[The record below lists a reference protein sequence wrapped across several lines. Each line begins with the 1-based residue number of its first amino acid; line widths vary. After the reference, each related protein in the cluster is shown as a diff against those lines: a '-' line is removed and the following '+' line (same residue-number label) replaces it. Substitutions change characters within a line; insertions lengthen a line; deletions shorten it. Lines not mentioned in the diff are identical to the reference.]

1 MNTELPNIILVSDTV
16 FDSNG
21 VSRFIHDMAKF
32 APSYGSRFNVITSSP
47 LETYGFSDNILN
59 VKSLLS
65 IRMPFYKEQFISVI
79 PPFWRLFNEVR
90 AFNPDVIHIS
100 TPGSLGICALL
111 IAKMLNIKVVGTY
124 HTDFPSYIYQNTKKE
139 FMLAATRGYMRF
151 FYQKLDKVFARSQQ
165 NLKILETEIHVNA
178 ENLVEIRA
186 GTDIE
191 AFSPSFASET
201 IWATYDIDKNAVK
214 LLYVGR
220 LSVEKN
226 FDFLLD
232 LFQRYRT
239 NSDKKVVLVAV
250 GEGSRLKEKE
260 RLKEE
265 GIYLLGRKKGEELSR
280 IYASS
285 DLFVFPSVT
294 ETLGQAVMEAAASG
308 LSAVVSNQGGVT
320 QSVEHGVNGYCV
332 DTNNELLWLEKM
344 DELICNGSLRREMGQ
359 SARAKMEGRSIKSSC
374 EQFLKQ
380 HDFELR
386 EKRG

>member
-1 MNTELPNIILVSDTV
+1 MNTKPPNIILITDTV

-32 APSYGSRFNVITSSP
+32 APAFGSRFTVVTSSP
-47 LETYGFSDNILN
+47 LEVYGYSDNILN

-65 IRMPFYKEQFISVI
+65 IRMPFYKEQYISVI
-79 PPFWRLFNEVR
+79 PPFWKLFNKVK

-100 TPGSLGICALL
+100 TPGSLGICALV
-111 IAKMLNIKVVGTY
+111 IAKILNIKVVGTY

-139 FMLAATRGYMRF
+139 YMLAATRGYMRF

-165 NLKILETEIHVNA
+165 NLKILETEIHVNS

-186 GTDIE
+186 GTDID
-191 AFSPSFASET
+191 AFSPRFASET
-201 IWATYDIDKNAVK
+201 IWETYNIDKGAVK

-226 FDFLLD
+226 FDLLLD
-232 LFQRYRT
+232 LFQHYRA
-239 NSDKKVVLVAV
+239 NSDKNVVLVAV
-250 GEGSRLKEKE
+250 GEGERLKEKE
-260 RLKEE
+260 RLQEK
-265 GIYLLGRKKGEELSR
+265 GVYLLGRKKGEELSR

-308 LSAVVSNQGGVT
+308 LSAIVSNQGGVI
-320 QSVEHGVNGYCV
+320 QSVDHGVNGYCI
-332 DTNNELLWLEKM
+332 DTKDVQQWLEKM
-344 DELICNGSLRREMGQ
+344 DELICNETLRKEMGK
-359 SARAKMEGRSIKSSC
+359 SARLIMEGRSIESSC

-380 HDFELR
+380 HDF
-386 EKRG
+386 

>member
-1 MNTELPNIILVSDTV
+1 MNTKPPNIILITDTV

-32 APSYGSRFNVITSSP
+32 APAFGSRFTVITSSP
-47 LETYGFSDNILN
+47 LEAYGYSDNILN
-59 VKSLLS
+59 VRSLLS
-65 IRMPFYKEQFISVI
+65 IRMPFYKEQYITII
-79 PPFWRLFNEVR
+79 PPFWKLFKQVR

-100 TPGSLGICALL
+100 TPGSLGISALV

-124 HTDFPSYIYQNTKKE
+124 HTDFPSYMYQNTKKE
-139 FMLAATRGYMRF
+139 FMLAATRGYMRL

-165 NLKILETEIHVNA
+165 NLNILETEIHINP

-186 GTDIE
+186 GTDID

-201 IWATYDIDKNAVK
+201 IWERYGIDKGAVK

-226 FDFLLD
+226 FDLLLK
-232 LFQRYRT
+232 LFQRYRA
-239 NSDKKVVLVAV
+239 NSDKEAVLVAV
-250 GEGSRLKEKE
+250 GEGDRLKDKE
-260 RLKEE
+260 QLKAK
-265 GIYLLGRKKGEELSR
+265 GVYLLGRKKGEELSC

-308 LSAVVSNQGGVT
+308 LSAVVSNQGGVI
-320 QSVEHGVNGYCV
+320 QSVEHGVNGYCI
-332 DTNNELLWLEKM
+332 DTNDELQWLEKM
-344 DELICNGSLRREMGQ
+344 DELICNETLRREMGR
-359 SARAKMEGRSIKSSC
+359 SARAKMEGRSIESSC
-374 EQFLKQ
+374 EQFLMQ
-380 HDFELR
+380 HNF
-386 EKRG
+386 